1 MKPPGAARSTF
12 VLNVLGIGL
21 VLALSVLT
29 YVRLTKT
36 TSMGLTGRREYA
48 LEDILVAGLWMWIAI
63 KSRSGRRW
71 ARIAGTIA
79 FALWLLPVIADSAA
93 FVSLNGLDGWQIAS
107 GVLVFLAWIVGL
119 MSVLTMWRKSSGAV
133 FTPAGATTDP

>member
-1 MKPPGAARSTF
+1 MNAPSAARSTF

-36 TSMGLTGRREYA
+36 TSMDLTGRCEHT
-48 LEDILVAGLWMWIAI
+48 LEDILVAGLWTWIAL
-63 KSRSGRRW
+63 KSRTGRRW

-93 FVSLNGLDGWQIAS
+93 FVSLSGLDGWQIGG

-119 MSVLTMWRKSSGAV
+119 TSVLTMWHKTSGAV
-133 FTPAGATTDP
+133 FAPADATTHA